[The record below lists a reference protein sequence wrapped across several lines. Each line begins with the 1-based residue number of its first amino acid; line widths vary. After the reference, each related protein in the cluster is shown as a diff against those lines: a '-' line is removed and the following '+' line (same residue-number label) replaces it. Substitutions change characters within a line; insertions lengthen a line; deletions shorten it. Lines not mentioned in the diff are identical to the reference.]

1 MVGLM
6 VDTMS
11 PPTCGDVDPG
21 APGGSSIGRRV
32 MKGVGFIT
40 ASIKPFITRVITSF
54 VNRPTRMFVSA
65 SRS

>member
-6 VDTMS
+6 VVIMR

-21 APGGSSIGRRV
+21 APGGSSVGRRV

-40 ASIKPFITRVITSF
+40 AYIKPFITRVITSF
-54 VNRPTRMFVSA
+54 VKPPTRTFVSA
-65 SRS
+65 SRW